1 MIKWETTRKT
11 DSVDLRDLKQ
21 FSMEDSTF
29 RKQKSTNFFP
39 PISGKKLH
47 QISNINQTDLIY
59 NIAQKISFFQLRTP
73 LSCVLKV
80 QLVTS

>member
-1 MIKWETTRKT
+1 MIKWETTQKT
-11 DSVDLRDLKQ
+11 DTVDLRDLKR

-29 RKQKSTNFFP
+29 SKQKSTNFFLP
-39 PISGKKLH
+39 FQAKKLH

-59 NIAQKISFFQLRTP
+59 NIAQKKSFFQLRTP
-73 LSCVLKV
+73 LSYVLKV